1 MGEIEFQQISLI
13 SIKIKPHEKRIRT
26 FLCQK
31 KYFWIQ
37 KIFSNFI
44 LKIMKIKFLK
54 AMVAVVILAS
64 MSSCAT
70 LFGGPITAYQKTK
83 PAPGKP
89 ERELRAGALIL
100 DIVLFW
106 PAAIV
111 DFSNG
116 AIYKPKPT
124 KK

>member
-1 MGEIEFQQISLI
+1 MDS
-13 SIKIKPHEKRIRT
+13 
-26 FLCQK
+26 
-31 KYFWIQ
+31 
-37 KIFSNFI
+37 KIFLNFI

-54 AMVAVVILAS
+54 AMLAVVILAS

-124 KK
+124 KKLFQLYLHIHPFWMKLDSKLT

>member
-1 MGEIEFQQISLI
+1 LGEIEFQQISLI

-31 KYFWIQ
+31 KYFCIQ

-54 AMVAVVILAS
+54 AMMAVVILAS

-124 KK
+124 K

>member
-1 MGEIEFQQISLI
+1 MIRELELFKVLK
-13 SIKIKPHEKRIRT
+13 SIFGFK
-26 FLCQK
+26 
-31 KYFWIQ
+31 

-54 AMVAVVILAS
+54 SMMAVVILAS

-124 KK
+124 K

>member
-1 MGEIEFQQISLI
+1 LGEIEFQQISLI

-54 AMVAVVILAS
+54 AMMAVVILAS
-64 MSSCAT
+64 MSSCST

-100 DIVLFW
+100 DIAIFW

>member
-1 MGEIEFQQISLI
+1 LVS
-13 SIKIKPHEKRIRT
+13 
-26 FLCQK
+26 
-31 KYFWIQ
+31 
-37 KIFSNFI
+37 KIFLNFI

-54 AMVAVVILAS
+54 AMLAVVILAS

-70 LFGGPITAYQKTK
+70 LFGGPITDYQKTK

>member
-1 MGEIEFQQISLI
+1 M
-13 SIKIKPHEKRIRT
+13 
-26 FLCQK
+26 
-31 KYFWIQ
+31 
-37 KIFSNFI
+37 
-44 LKIMKIKFLK
+44 
-54 AMVAVVILAS
+54 AVIVLAS

-70 LFGGPITAYQKTK
+70 LFDGSIWAYQKIK

-89 ERELRAGALIL
+89 ERELRAGALVL
-100 DIVLFW
+100 DIVLVW

-116 AIYKPKPT
+116 AIYKPK